1 MKKFKYIT
9 IMLELGFCIALTT
22 GCFPEVK
29 SDSAIDSGENREIT
43 TNAAD
48 DFPAQITDDS
58 VDKLNIDAKVLLP
71 ENFDTNQKISAATAE
86 YKEWDKDSIV
96 EGISNGRQI
105 LDEDTVENSE
115 EENPTFVYTFQDDS
129 VLSLTNGNVSY
140 YTQEEVKSQYSY
152 YFDDFENY
160 IDANTLN
167 ETFGNKDI
175 EGIQKGD
182 ALKSADNILEL
193 LGVKDNFA
201 EPSIYSMDVQL
212 MKNLQKEDGTTDKYG
227 NKVQTWEEEQE
238 AYFIIYPVLYENI
251 PSTGMN
257 AIGENE
263 FISSPKAYFV
273 YGRNG
278 LITWFVSGITEL
290 KENGNETAIYSP
302 TEVTDN
308 LKEFFQSIIMDTSVD
323 ISLLKLTYIIRN
335 DMDDV
340 NKLTVE
346 PVWLIY
352 GSYDE
357 EPSGELE
364 KSALKEEEYI
374 SVISAVTGK
383 TVSLTS
389 IGG

>member
-71 ENFDTNQKISAATAE
+71 KNFDINQKISAATAE

-105 LDEDTVENSE
+105 LNEDTVENSE
-115 EENPTFVYTFQDDS
+115 EENPTYVYTFQDDS
-129 VLSLTNGNVSY
+129 ILSFTNGDVSY
-140 YTQEEVKSQYSY
+140 YTQEEVESQYSY

-167 ETFGNKDI
+167 ETFGDKEI
-175 EGIQKGD
+175 EGIQKED

-193 LGVKDNFA
+193 LGVKDSVA
-201 EPSIYSMDVQL
+201 EPSIYSMDAQS

-227 NKVQTWEEEQE
+227 NKVQTWKEEQE

-290 KENGNETAIYSP
+290 KENGNKTAIYSP

-308 LKEFFQSIIMDTSVD
+308 LKEFFQSIVMDTSVD

-357 EPSGELE
+357 EPIGELE
-364 KSALKEEEYI
+364 KSALKGREYI

-383 TVSLTS
+383 TVSIAS